1 MKQKHIQEQFK
12 ELVYIDWF
20 DAVAE
25 AEWNET
31 SKAEA
36 HPCSTLGFV
45 VSENDDVICVASTV
59 SFKESNAKIHIPK
72 GWIHKITRFSIN
84 RIVRPRAQRKKQ
96 LSQRV
101 PIEEQYVEY

>member
-36 HPCSTLGFV
+36 HPCSTLGFI
-45 VSENDDVICVASTV
+45 VSENDNVICVASTV

-84 RIVRPRAQRKKQ
+84 RIIRPRAPKKKPSTTDSVIKEHY
-96 LSQRV
+96 LNF
-101 PIEEQYVEY
+101 

>member
-1 MKQKHIQEQFK
+1 MKQKHTQEQFK

-45 VSENDDVICVASTV
+45 VSENDEVICVASTV

-72 GWIHKITRFSIN
+72 GWIHKITRFTVNQITK
-84 RIVRPRAQRKKQ
+84 RRATRKK
-96 LSQRV
+96 
-101 PIEEQYVEY
+101 PGAIESPTDKQYVDY

>member
-1 MKQKHIQEQFK
+1 MSTHKFNK
-12 ELVYIDWF
+12 LVYLEWF

-31 SKAEA
+31 LLAEA
-36 HPCSTLGFV
+36 HPCSTLGFI

-72 GWIHKITRFSIN
+72 GWIHKITRFNIE
-84 RIVRPRAQRKKQ
+84 RIVQPRARRKKPK
-96 LSQRV
+96 V
-101 PIEEQYVEY
+101 NDTPIEEQYVEY

>member
-20 DAVAE
+20 DAV
-25 AEWNET
+25 
-31 SKAEA
+31 
-36 HPCSTLGFV
+36 
-45 VSENDDVICVASTV
+45 DDVICVASTV